1 MERQN
6 GLLSVVLNRVIF
18 ISFYRAYVELD
29 PWAGKSGR
37 EVKRKESVMIRT
49 RTIVVPAMAA
59 AFMSGSLAC
68 AAPTGPEDVNALKSQ
83 VSELQTKV
91 TALEKLLA
99 EQNGSPA
106 VQTRG
111 VARAYDPVD
120 PFAEMEAMEQQMQAM
135 MTRPLGMGFTTH
147 PMLRGHAASFAPDYD
162 VKATDKAYLISFDM
176 PGMDK
181 AKINVEVKNGVILV
195 SGERSSE
202 TKEDQGGKFYRQERS
217 FGYFSRSIPLPEDGK
232 PESLVAKYEN
242 GVLTLTIDK
251 KDAGKKVPVQQKI
264 EVK

>member
-1 MERQN
+1 
-6 GLLSVVLNRVIF
+6 
-18 ISFYRAYVELD
+18 
-29 PWAGKSGR
+29 
-37 EVKRKESVMIRT
+37 MIRT
-49 RTIVVPAMAA
+49 RTIVVPAVVAALMAGSSSYAA
-59 AFMSGSLAC
+59 AKGN
-68 AAPTGPEDVNALKSQ
+68 EDVGILKDQ
-83 VSELQTKV
+83 VSQLQAKV
-91 TALEKLLA
+91 VELEKQLA
-99 EQNGSPA
+99 DQQGKPL
-106 VQTRG
+106 VQG
-111 VARAYDPVD
+111 PSSMVDHDPMD
-120 PFAEMEAMEQQMQAM
+120 PFAQMDAMEQQMQAM
-135 MTRPLGMGFTTH
+135 IARPFGIGFSTG
-147 PMLRGHAASFAPDYD
+147 PLRGHAASFAPDYD
-162 VKATDKAYLISFDM
+162 VKATDKAYIISFDM

-251 KDAGKKVPVQQKI
+251 KEAAKKVPAQQKI